1 MTDKNAKAQ
10 EIKRLTTPLIFDNSK
25 AYDCEG
31 RLIKCVETL
40 SEVKYIIEPKEGI
53 LTDDEIMQYAP
64 DSKAASRIRLKR
76 GFGKMDDVLLVHES
90 LPWILGLYYVILISI
105 AIPMLYSIN
114 TTILIVLLVM
124 FILPLIY
131 SYYIYNLKS
140 YKAKTKK
147 PKKQKKDTQKVS
159 NKTEAPKKTA
169 NKLSSFK
176 EYEEEV
182 NNLKVL
188 FDVKEEVVRDLIYKR
203 FEPPQITYDRFIS
216 MVDKAH
222 KLFYNQVDTVQNI
235 INLAVEDNP
244 RIRQEIEN
252 KIKNMKT
259 IINQIEE
266 LTNELVINI
275 NSEKQSDE
283 EVKIL
288 LDDMENLI
296 GSVKEYGGDDD

>member
-140 YKAKTKK
+140 
-147 PKKQKKDTQKVS
+147 
-159 NKTEAPKKTA
+159 
-169 NKLSSFK
+169 
-176 EYEEEV
+176 
-182 NNLKVL
+182 
-188 FDVKEEVVRDLIYKR
+188 
-203 FEPPQITYDRFIS
+203 
-216 MVDKAH
+216 
-222 KLFYNQVDTVQNI
+222 
-235 INLAVEDNP
+235 
-244 RIRQEIEN
+244 
-252 KIKNMKT
+252 
-259 IINQIEE
+259 
-266 LTNELVINI
+266 
-275 NSEKQSDE
+275 
-283 EVKIL
+283 
-288 LDDMENLI
+288 
-296 GSVKEYGGDDD
+296 